1 MSTTYRWT
9 VWTESTAEMR
19 RGGASG
25 HGTLT
30 FKRDSKA
37 ATEQAMKA
45 FYQTIRQN
53 MPDGREARAWLE
65 KSTNYGPE
73 FLVKLKLRV
82 EKSSTMPNAWIHAW
96 VDQYNATIASFLVE
110 IDPASGLRTMRTGKL
125 LKGTSS

>member
-53 MPDGREARAWLE
+53 MPTGARRVRGS
-65 KSTNYGPE
+65 KSPRTT
-73 FLVKLKLRV
+73 VQ
-82 EKSSTMPNAWIHAW
+82 SS
-96 VDQYNATIASFLVE
+96 S
-110 IDPASGLRTMRTGKL
+110 
-125 LKGTSS
+125 